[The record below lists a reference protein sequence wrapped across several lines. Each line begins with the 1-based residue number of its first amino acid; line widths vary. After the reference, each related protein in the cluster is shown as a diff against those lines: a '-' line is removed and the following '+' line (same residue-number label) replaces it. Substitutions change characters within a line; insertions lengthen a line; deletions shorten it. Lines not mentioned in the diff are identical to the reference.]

1 MKCEH
6 FALRGP
12 TYEANRFDKTRAT
25 CSNLERCHRRPLTV
39 YDSPRRTDSSTDI
52 VTRRVDRGA
61 PLLGAPY
68 RRADGT
74 LLCEAIVSKPGVL
87 TYRDAA
93 GKEWRELVP
102 PETLADPDYLA
113 AVGRAVATLEHPEE
127 DVSPDNVQT
136 YQVGD
141 TDGAVEVLEGGY
153 VKARLAVRARK
164 ALDAIDAGVEEI
176 SPGYNVKL
184 DRTPGTHPEYG
195 RYDAI
200 QIKRELNHIA
210 IVPKGRSGSEV
221 RLRAD
226 SAYQVLPTPTKDT
239 KSMEETL
246 KALLEAINAMR
257 ADMAANAKK
266 MDEYMA
272 SGKKDAPGAA
282 GAGGE
287 GAPVKVEV
295 ESVMDEKKMDAE
307 IELRATKRAAIR
319 LAAAQHGVEIKEGTK
334 DLDALRQI
342 AKAIKPEIR
351 ADASEDYCFGVI
363 EAAEGRADADDDA
376 YDFMRGEPQGER
388 ARGRQDR
395 DDDVDPIEV
404 MRRSNGWRP
413 RTSQP

>member
-1 MKCEH
+1 MTE
-6 FALRGP
+6 
-12 TYEANRFDKTRAT
+12 
-25 CSNLERCHRRPLTV
+25 S
-39 YDSPRRTDSSTDI
+39 SRRTDSQTVT

-87 TYRDAA
+87 VYRDAA

-113 AVGRAVATLEHPEE
+113 GIGRSVATLEHPEE
-127 DVSPDNVQT
+127 DVTPDNVT
-136 YQVGD
+136 SYQVGD

-153 VKARLAVRARK
+153 VKVRLAVRARK

-184 DRTPGTHPEYG
+184 DRTPGVHPEYG

-200 QIKRELNHIA
+200 QIKREPNHIA
-210 IVPKGRSGSEV
+210 IVPKGRSGPDV

-226 SAYQVLPTPTKDT
+226 SAYQVLPTPTEDKKKMDPEQM
-239 KSMEETL
+239 KM
-246 KALLEAINAMR
+246 LLEVLTGMR
-257 ADMAANAKK
+257 GDMAGMMKK
-266 MDEYMA
+266 MDEYFG
-272 SGKKDAPGAA
+272 GKKDAPP
-282 GAGGE
+282 AGGE
-287 GAPVKVEV
+287 SAPVKVEV

-307 IELRATKRAAIR
+307 IEARATKRAAIR
-319 LAAAQHGVEIKEGTK
+319 LAAKQHGVEIKEGTK

-342 AKAIKPEIR
+342 AKALKPELR

-363 EAAEGRADADDDA
+363 EAAEVRTDADTDDE
-376 YDFMRGEPQGER
+376 YDFMRGEQQQGKQQ
-388 ARGRQDR
+388 RGRRDR
-395 DDDVDPIEV
+395 DDEDADPLDVL
-404 MRRSNGWRP
+404 RRSNGW
-413 RTSQP
+413 TSRGA

>member
-1 MKCEH
+1 M
-6 FALRGP
+6 
-12 TYEANRFDKTRAT
+12 TN
-25 CSNLERCHRRPLTV
+25 SSRRN
-39 YDSPRRTDSSTDI
+39 DSQPDI

-153 VKARLAVRARK
+153 VKVRLAVRARK

-226 SAYQVLPTPTKDT
+226 SAYQVLPTPTEDT
-239 KSMEETL
+239 KKMEETL

-266 MDEYMA
+266 MDEYMSA
-272 SGKKDAPGAA
+272 GKKMDQPGAGA
-282 GAGGE
+282 AGGE

-307 IELRATKRAAIR
+307 IERRAAKRAAIK
-319 LAAAQHGVEIKEGTK
+319 LAAQAHGVEIKEGTK
-334 DLDALRQI
+334 DLDALRLI
-342 AKAIKPEIR
+342 AKAIKPELR

-363 EAAEGRADADDDA
+363 EAAEGALADADDE
-376 YDFMRGEPQGER
+376 YDFMRGER
-388 ARGRQDR
+388 ADQRADQRGRRDR
-395 DDDVDPIEV
+395 DDDDVDPIEV
-404 MRRSNGWRP
+404 LRRSNGWRP
-413 RTSQP
+413 RAQQP